1 MKFRML
7 TWNVRGAN
15 NCDKRKVIK
24 ALIKKH
30 KVDLVC
36 LQETKI
42 QEMSKGII
50 CSLGVGRYLDW
61 GAVDSRGAAGGIV
74 VFWDNRVLE
83 LVDIHKGG
91 CSISCIFKNSEDGF
105 MWMFTG
111 VYGPILRRERES
123 FWEELGA
130 IKGLWNGPWCAAGD
144 FNAILSPEERNRGG
158 RLNSNMRRFVEI
170 IEDLELK
177 DVPLVGGP
185 FTWSGGVNNQ
195 SFSRLDR
202 FLFNEGWDNHFGDV
216 RQCVLPRPVS
226 DHFPVLL
233 DVGGGRRGPSPFRF
247 ENMWLKVEGVKELMK
262 SWWEGGRFNGSASF
276 ILAEKIKVLKA
287 KLKEWNRDTFGRIEL
302 RKNAALEQVQFWDAK
317 EKISRL
323 NLEELEARKEARED
337 YKKWVL
343 LEEISWRQK
352 SREVWLKEGDRNTG
366 YFHKMAN
373 AHRRRNNVDRIK
385 INGAWCL
392 EENEIR
398 EGIGNAFKLLLSSSG
413 DWRPSIS
420 GLQLETLDQLDAST
434 LESPFTEEEVYNALL
449 SCNGDK
455 APGPDG
461 LSMAFWQFA
470 WDFVKEDVLCFFKEF
485 YENGKFVK
493 SLNATFLV
501 LIPKK
506 VGAEDLGDFRP
517 ISLVGSLYKWLAKV
531 LANRL
536 KKVVGKVISKAQGAF
551 VEGRQILDAVLIAN
565 EAIDST
571 LKNNE
576 SVILCKLDIEKAY
589 DNVDWTFIL
598 SVMQK
603 MGFGEKWIRWI
614 KWCIST
620 ASFSVL
626 VNGTPTGFFQSS
638 KGLRQG
644 DPLSPYLFVIAM
656 EVFSAFLQRAV
667 EGGYLSGCRVKG
679 RSEEGVLIS
688 HLLFADDTLV
698 FCKPS
703 QDHLTYLSWLLM
715 WFEATSGLRINLEK
729 SELIP
734 VGRVENMDDLAW
746 EFGCKV
752 GSLPSTYLGMPLG
765 ASFKS
770 TSVWD
775 GVEERFRKRL
785 GMWKR
790 QYLSKGGRTTLIR
803 STLSNLPI
811 YLMSLLW
818 LPSVVRRRLEKIQRD
833 FLWGGGNL
841 ERKPHL
847 VRWEVV
853 CLSKKKGGLGVKN
866 LSILNKA
873 LLAKWNWRFVNEREA
888 LWNQVIRGKYGEER
902 GGWASRE
909 VREAHGLGLWKGIR
923 MDWELVSNRMV
934 FIVGNGRRVRFWR
947 DKWCGDSPLCSSFP
961 SLFALTVDK
970 EESVADVWDSLA
982 EGGWGGWNPCFL
994 RAFNDWEVEEA
1005 SSFMEQLHRSRVI
1018 EVVEDKVSWTET
1030 KSGNFSV
1037 KSLYLA
1043 MEAGGSARFPSSL
1056 IWNAN
1061 VQPKIS
1067 FFVWEATWGKALTL
1081 DKVQKRGWALA
1092 NRCFLCLEN
1101 EETIDHLLLHCS
1113 RTKVLWDLLFT
1124 FFGVSWVLPYSVKET
1139 LLSWHGSFVGKKRKK
1154 VWRVAPLHIFWTVW
1168 KARNRLAFKDDTLS
1182 IQRLKYSFIFSL
1194 WAETKLFIVDCPL
1207 TIANFIDW
1215 MGSN

>member
-1 MKFRML
+1 
-7 TWNVRGAN
+7 
-15 NCDKRKVIK
+15 
-24 ALIKKH
+24 
-30 KVDLVC
+30 
-36 LQETKI
+36 
-42 QEMSKGII
+42 
-50 CSLGVGRYLDW
+50 
-61 GAVDSRGAAGGIV
+61 
-74 VFWDNRVLE
+74 
-83 LVDIHKGG
+83 
-91 CSISCIFKNSEDGF
+91 

-144 FNAILSPEERNRGG
+144 FNVILSPEERNRGG
-158 RLNSNMRRFVEI
+158 SLNSNMRRFLEI

-185 FTWSGGVNNQ
+185 FTWNGGVNNQ
-195 SFSRLDR
+195 TFSRLDR
-202 FLFNEGWDNHFGDV
+202 FLINEGWDNHFGDV

-226 DHFPVLL
+226 DHFPILL

-262 SWWEGGRFNGSASF
+262 SWWEGVRFNGSARLSS
-276 ILAEKIKVLKA
+276 K
-287 KLKEWNRDTFGRIEL
+287 
-302 RKNAALEQVQFWDAK
+302 KNAALEQVQFWDAK

-385 INGAWCL
+385 INGAWCI

-398 EGIGNAFKLLLSSSG
+398 KGIVNAFKLLLSSSG

-434 LESPFTEEEVYNALL
+434 LESPFTEEEVFNALL

-455 APGPDG
+455 APGPHG

-470 WDFVKEDVLCFFKEF
+470 WDFVKADVLCFFKEF
-485 YENGKFVK
+485 YEMEN
-493 SLNATFLV
+493 L
-501 LIPKK
+501 
-506 VGAEDLGDFRP
+506 P

-576 SVILCKLDIEKAY
+576 SAILCKLDIEKAY

-598 SVMQK
+598 TVMQK
-603 MGFGEKWIRWI
+603 MGFGDKWIRWI
-614 KWCIST
+614 KWCISI

-626 VNGTPTGFFQSS
+626 VNGTPTGFFQNS

-656 EVFSAFLQRAV
+656 EVFSAFLKRAV

-715 WFEATSGLRINLEK
+715 WFEAASGLRINLEK

-746 EFGCKV
+746 EFGCKA

-775 GVEERFRKRL
+775 GVEDRFRKRL

-790 QYLSKGGRTTLIR
+790 QYLSKGGRTTLIQ

-811 YLMSLLW
+811 YLMSLLC

-847 VRWEVV
+847 VRWEVF
-853 CLSKKKGGLGVKN
+853 
-866 LSILNKA
+866 A
-873 LLAKWNWRFVNEREA
+873 NEREA

-902 GGWASRE
+902 GGWSSQE

-923 MDWELVSNRMV
+923 MDWELVSNKLV
-934 FIVGNGRRVRFWR
+934 FIVGRKCGRCLGFL
-947 DKWCGDSPLCSSFP
+947 GG
-961 SLFALTVDK
+961 
-970 EESVADVWDSLA
+970 
-982 EGGWGGWNPCFL
+982 GGWGGWNPCFL

-1005 SSFMEQLHRSRVI
+1005 SSFMERLHRNRVI
-1018 EVVEDKVSWTET
+1018 EDVEDKVSWTET
-1030 KSGNFSV
+1030 KSGKFSV

-1043 MEAGGSARFPSSL
+1043 LEAGGSARFPSSL
-1056 IWNAN
+1056 ISNEN

-1067 FFVWEATWGKALTL
+1067 FFAWEATWGKALTL

-1113 RTKVLWDLLFT
+1113 RTKVLWIFFLLFL
-1124 FFGVSWVLPYSVKET
+1124 GYLGCCLI
-1139 LLSWHGSFVGKKRKK
+1139 LLKK
-1154 VWRVAPLHIFWTVW
+1154 PF
-1168 KARNRLAFKDDTLS
+1168 
-1182 IQRLKYSFIFSL
+1182 
-1194 WAETKLFIVDCPL
+1194 
-1207 TIANFIDW
+1207 
-1215 MGSN
+1215 

>member
-1 MKFRML
+1 
-7 TWNVRGAN
+7 
-15 NCDKRKVIK
+15 
-24 ALIKKH
+24 
-30 KVDLVC
+30 
-36 LQETKI
+36 
-42 QEMSKGII
+42 
-50 CSLGVGRYLDW
+50 
-61 GAVDSRGAAGGIV
+61 
-74 VFWDNRVLE
+74 
-83 LVDIHKGG
+83 
-91 CSISCIFKNSEDGF
+91 
-105 MWMFTG
+105 
-111 VYGPILRRERES
+111 
-123 FWEELGA
+123 
-130 IKGLWNGPWCAAGD
+130 
-144 FNAILSPEERNRGG
+144 
-158 RLNSNMRRFVEI
+158 
-170 IEDLELK
+170 
-177 DVPLVGGP
+177 
-185 FTWSGGVNNQ
+185 
-195 SFSRLDR
+195 
-202 FLFNEGWDNHFGDV
+202 
-216 RQCVLPRPVS
+216 
-226 DHFPVLL
+226 
-233 DVGGGRRGPSPFRF
+233 
-247 ENMWLKVEGVKELMK
+247 
-262 SWWEGGRFNGSASF
+262 
-276 ILAEKIKVLKA
+276 
-287 KLKEWNRDTFGRIEL
+287 
-302 RKNAALEQVQFWDAK
+302 
-317 EKISRL
+317 
-323 NLEELEARKEARED
+323 
-337 YKKWVL
+337 
-343 LEEISWRQK
+343 
-352 SREVWLKEGDRNTG
+352 
-366 YFHKMAN
+366 MAN

-385 INGAWCL
+385 INGAWCI

-398 EGIGNAFKLLLSSSG
+398 EGIDNAFKVMLSSSG

-420 GLQLETLDQLDAST
+420 GLQLESLDQLDANT
-434 LESPFTEEEVYNALL
+434 LESPFMEEEVFNALL

-470 WDFVKEDVLCFFKEF
+470 WDFVKADVL
-485 YENGKFVK
+485 
-493 SLNATFLV
+493 L
-501 LIPKK
+501 
-506 VGAEDLGDFRP
+506 GAEDLGDFRP

-576 SVILCKLDIEKAY
+576 SAILCKLDIEKTY

-598 SVMQK
+598 TVMQK

-679 RSEEGVLIS
+679 RSEEGALIS

-703 QDHLTYLSWLLM
+703 QDHLTHLSWLLM
-715 WFEATSGLRINLEK
+715 WFEAASGLRINLDK

-752 GSLPSTYLGMPLG
+752 GSFPSTYLGMPLG

-775 GVEERFRKRL
+775 GVEDRFRKRL

-790 QYLSKGGRTTLIR
+790 QYLSKGGRATLIR

-811 YLMSLLW
+811 YLMSLLC

-873 LLAKWNWRFVNEREA
+873 LLAKWNWRFANEREA

-902 GGWASRE
+902 GGWSSRE

-923 MDWELVSNRMV
+923 MNWELVSNRLV

-961 SLFALTVDK
+961 SLFALTNDK
-970 EESVADVWDSLA
+970 EESVANVWDSLA
-982 EGGWGGWNPCFL
+982 EGGWGDGIL
-994 RAFNDWEVEEA
+994 A
-1005 SSFMEQLHRSRVI
+1005 LVI
-1018 EVVEDKVSWTET
+1018 EDVEDRVSWTKT
-1030 KSGNFSV
+1030 KSGKFSV

-1043 MEAGGSARFPSSL
+1043 IEAGGSARFPSSL
-1056 IWNAN
+1056 IWNVN

-1067 FFVWEATWGKALTL
+1067 FFAWEATWGKALTL
-1081 DKVQKRGWALA
+1081 DKMQKRGWALA

-1101 EETIDHLLLHCS
+1101 EETIEHLLLHCS
-1113 RTKVLWDLLFT
+1113 RTRVLWDLLFT
-1124 FFGVSWVLPYSVKET
+1124 ILGVSWVLPCSVKET

-1154 VWRVAPLHIFWTVW
+1154 MWRAAPLHIFWTVW
-1168 KARNRLAFKDDTLS
+1168 KARNCLAFKDDMVS

-1194 WAETKLFIVDCPL
+1194 WAETKLFIIDCPL

-1215 MGSN
+1215 MGAN

>member
-1 MKFRML
+1 
-7 TWNVRGAN
+7 
-15 NCDKRKVIK
+15 
-24 ALIKKH
+24 
-30 KVDLVC
+30 
-36 LQETKI
+36 
-42 QEMSKGII
+42 
-50 CSLGVGRYLDW
+50 
-61 GAVDSRGAAGGIV
+61 
-74 VFWDNRVLE
+74 
-83 LVDIHKGG
+83 
-91 CSISCIFKNSEDGF
+91 
-105 MWMFTG
+105 
-111 VYGPILRRERES
+111 
-123 FWEELGA
+123 
-130 IKGLWNGPWCAAGD
+130 
-144 FNAILSPEERNRGG
+144 
-158 RLNSNMRRFVEI
+158 
-170 IEDLELK
+170 
-177 DVPLVGGP
+177 
-185 FTWSGGVNNQ
+185 
-195 SFSRLDR
+195 
-202 FLFNEGWDNHFGDV
+202 
-216 RQCVLPRPVS
+216 
-226 DHFPVLL
+226 
-233 DVGGGRRGPSPFRF
+233 
-247 ENMWLKVEGVKELMK
+247 
-262 SWWEGGRFNGSASF
+262 
-276 ILAEKIKVLKA
+276 
-287 KLKEWNRDTFGRIEL
+287 
-302 RKNAALEQVQFWDAK
+302 
-317 EKISRL
+317 
-323 NLEELEARKEARED
+323 
-337 YKKWVL
+337 
-343 LEEISWRQK
+343 
-352 SREVWLKEGDRNTG
+352 
-366 YFHKMAN
+366 MAN

-485 YENGKFVK
+485 YENGKFAHK
-493 SLNATFLV
+493 
-501 LIPKK
+501 P
-506 VGAEDLGDFRP
+506 G
-517 ISLVGSLYKWLAKV
+517 GSLYKWLAKV

-576 SVILCKLDIEKAY
+576 SAILCKLDIAKAY

-598 SVMQK
+598 TVMQK
-603 MGFGEKWIRWI
+603 MGFGDKWIRWI

-626 VNGTPTGFFQSS
+626 C
-638 KGLRQG
+638 
-644 DPLSPYLFVIAM
+644 
-656 EVFSAFLQRAV
+656 FLQRAV
-667 EGGYLSGCRVKG
+667 EGGYLLGCRVKG

-715 WFEATSGLRINLEK
+715 WFEAASGLRINLDK

-775 GVEERFRKRL
+775 GVEERFL
-785 GMWKR
+785 
-790 QYLSKGGRTTLIR
+790 
-803 STLSNLPI
+803 
-811 YLMSLLW
+811 
-818 LPSVVRRRLEKIQRD
+818 RRRLEKIQRD

-873 LLAKWNWRFVNEREA
+873 LLAKWNWRFANEREA

-934 FIVGNGRRVRFWR
+934 FIVGNGRR
-947 DKWCGDSPLCSSFP
+947 
-961 SLFALTVDK
+961 

-994 RAFNDWEVEEA
+994 RAFNDWEIEEA

-1018 EVVEDKVSWTET
+1018 EVVEDRVSWTET

-1124 FFGVSWVLPYSVKET
+1124 VFGVSWVLPYSVKET

-1154 VWRVAPLHIFWTVW
+1154 NKAKGHSVHDLAEIVAH
-1168 KARNRLAFKDDTLS
+1168 LS
-1182 IQRLKYSFIFSL
+1182 SYLKH
-1194 WAETKLFIVDCPL
+1194 A
-1207 TIANFIDW
+1207 
-1215 MGSN
+1215 

>member
-1 MKFRML
+1 MPTSEEFLFLFFLIGK
-7 TWNVRGAN
+7 
-15 NCDKRKVIK
+15 KRS
-24 ALIKKH
+24 IKKRSQKSDSRYTIPIH
-30 KVDLVC
+30 
-36 LQETKI
+36 
-42 QEMSKGII
+42 MSKGII
-50 CSLGVGRYLDW
+50 SSLGVGRYLEW

-74 VFWDNRVLE
+74 VFWDNRVLD
-83 LVDIHKGG
+83 LVDIQKGVF
-91 CSISCIFKNSEDGF
+91 SISCIFKNSEDGF

-111 VYGPILRRERES
+111 VYGPTLRRERES

-158 RLNSNMRRFVEI
+158 RMNSNMRRFLEI

-185 FTWSGGVNNQ
+185 FTWNGGVNNQ

-226 DHFPVLL
+226 DHFPILL

-262 SWWEGGRFNGSASF
+262 SWWEGVSFNGSASF
-276 ILAEKIKVLKA
+276 ILAEKIKVLKV
-287 KLKEWNRDTFGRIEL
+287 KLKEWNRDSFGRIEL
-302 RKNAALEQVQFWDAK
+302 RKNAALEQVQFWDAR
-317 EKISRL
+317 EKTSRL

-373 AHRRRNNVDRIK
+373 AHRRWNNVDRIR
-385 INGAWCL
+385 INGAWCI

-398 EGIGNAFKLLLSSSG
+398 EGIGNAFKVLLSSSG

-420 GLQLETLDQLDAST
+420 GLQLETLDQLDANT
-434 LESPFTEEEVYNALL
+434 LESPFTEEEVFNALL

-470 WDFVKEDVLCFFKEF
+470 WDFVKTDVLCFFKEF

-565 EAIDST
+565 EVIDST

-576 SVILCKLDIEKAY
+576 SAILCKLDIEKAY

-598 SVMQK
+598 TVMQK

-620 ASFSVL
+620 ASFSVM

-679 RSEEGVLIS
+679 RSEEGALIS

-698 FCKPS
+698 FCKSS
-703 QDHLTYLSWLLM
+703 QDHLTHLSWLLM
-715 WFEATSGLRINLEK
+715 WFEAASGLRINLDK

-775 GVEERFRKRL
+775 GVEDRFRKRL

-790 QYLSKGGRTTLIR
+790 QYLSKGGRMTLIR

-811 YLMSLLW
+811 YLMSLLC

-841 ERKPHL
+841 EQKPHL

-853 CLSKKKGGLGVKN
+853 CLNKKKGGLGVKN

-873 LLAKWNWRFVNEREA
+873 LLAKWNWRFANEREA

-902 GGWASRE
+902 GGWSSRE

-923 MDWELVSNRMV
+923 MNWELACNRLV

-961 SLFALTVDK
+961 SLFALTDDR
-970 EESVADVWDSLA
+970 EESVANVWDSLA
-982 EGGWGGWNPCFL
+982 EGGWGGWNPCFV

-1005 SSFMEQLHRSRVI
+1005 SSFMERLHRCRVI
-1018 EVVEDKVSWTET
+1018 EDVEDRVSWTET
-1030 KSGNFSV
+1030 KSGKFSV

-1043 MEAGGSARFPSSL
+1043 IEAGGSARFP
-1056 IWNAN
+1056 
-1061 VQPKIS
+1061 
-1067 FFVWEATWGKALTL
+1067 
-1081 DKVQKRGWALA
+1081 
-1092 NRCFLCLEN
+1092 
-1101 EETIDHLLLHCS
+1101 
-1113 RTKVLWDLLFT
+1113 
-1124 FFGVSWVLPYSVKET
+1124 
-1139 LLSWHGSFVGKKRKK
+1139 
-1154 VWRVAPLHIFWTVW
+1154 
-1168 KARNRLAFKDDTLS
+1168 
-1182 IQRLKYSFIFSL
+1182 
-1194 WAETKLFIVDCPL
+1194 
-1207 TIANFIDW
+1207 
-1215 MGSN
+1215 

>member
-1 MKFRML
+1 MRGSLVQLSERQYCNAIQPMGNNRPVDKWRMKETL
-7 TWNVRGAN
+7 WDLISDVR
-15 NCDKRKVIK
+15 
-24 ALIKKH
+24 
-30 KVDLVC
+30 
-36 LQETKI
+36 
-42 QEMSKGII
+42 
-50 CSLGVGRYLDW
+50 
-61 GAVDSRGAAGGIV
+61 
-74 VFWDNRVLE
+74 VF
-83 LVDIHKGG
+83 
-91 CSISCIFKNSEDGF
+91 SISCIFKNSEDGF

-111 VYGPILRRERES
+111 VYGPTLRRERES

-130 IKGLWNGPWCAAGD
+130 IKGLWNGPWCVAGD

-158 RLNSNMRRFVEI
+158 RMNSNMRRFLEI

-185 FTWSGGVNNQ
+185 FTWNGGVNNQ
-195 SFSRLDR
+195 TFSRLDR

-226 DHFPVLL
+226 DHFPILL

-262 SWWEGGRFNGSASF
+262 SWWEG
-276 ILAEKIKVLKA
+276 
-287 KLKEWNRDTFGRIEL
+287 IEL
-302 RKNAALEQVQFWDAK
+302 RKNAALEQVQFWDAR

-373 AHRRRNNVDRIK
+373 AHRRRNNVNRIK
-385 INGAWCL
+385 INGAWCI

-398 EGIGNAFKLLLSSSG
+398 EGIGNAFKVLLSSSG
-413 DWRPSIS
+413 NWRPSIS
-420 GLQLETLDQLDAST
+420 GLQLGTLDQLDANT
-434 LESPFTEEEVYNALL
+434 LESPFTEEEVFNALL

-461 LSMAFWQFA
+461 LFMAFWQFA
-470 WDFVKEDVLCFFKEF
+470 WDFVKADVLCFFKEF
-485 YENGKFVK
+485 YENGK
-493 SLNATFLV
+493 
-501 LIPKK
+501 
-506 VGAEDLGDFRP
+506 P

-576 SVILCKLDIEKAY
+576 SAILCKLDIEKAY
-589 DNVDWTFIL
+589 ANVDWTFIL
-598 SVMQK
+598 TVMQK

-620 ASFSVL
+620 ASFSML

-656 EVFSAFLQRAV
+656 KVFSAFLQRAV

-679 RSEEGVLIS
+679 RSEEGALIS

-703 QDHLTYLSWLLM
+703 QDHLTHLSWLLM
-715 WFEATSGLRINLEK
+715 WFEAASGLRINLDK

-775 GVEERFRKRL
+775 GVEDRFHKRL

-811 YLMSLLW
+811 YLMSLLC

-833 FLWGGGNL
+833 FLWGGG
-841 ERKPHL
+841 
-847 VRWEVV
+847 
-853 CLSKKKGGLGVKN
+853 VKN

-873 LLAKWNWRFVNEREA
+873 LLAKWNWRFANEREA
-888 LWNQVIRGKYGEER
+888 LWNQVIRRKYGEER
-902 GGWASRE
+902 GGWSSRE

-923 MDWELVSNRMV
+923 MNWELVSNRKKVWQM
-934 FIVGNGRRVRFWR
+934 FGIPWRR
-947 DKWCGDSPLCSSFP
+947 GL
-961 SLFALTVDK
+961 
-970 EESVADVWDSLA
+970 
-982 EGGWGGWNPCFL
+982 GGWNPCFV
-994 RAFNDWEVEEA
+994 RAFNDWEVEEV
-1005 SSFMEQLHRSRVI
+1005 SSFMERLHRSRVT
-1018 EVVEDKVSWTET
+1018 EDVEDRVSWTET
-1030 KSGNFSV
+1030 KSGKFSV

-1043 MEAGGSARFPSSL
+1043 IEAGGSARFPSSL

-1067 FFVWEATWGKALTL
+1067 FFAWEATWGKALTL

-1092 NRCFLCLEN
+1092 NRCFLCLKN

-1124 FFGVSWVLPYSVKET
+1124 IFGVSWVLPCSVKET
-1139 LLSWHGSFVGKKRKK
+1139 LLSWHGSFVGNKRKK
-1154 VWRVAPLHIFWTVW
+1154 VRRAAPLHIFWTVW
-1168 KARNRLAFKDDTLS
+1168 KARNCLAFKDDMVS

-1215 MGSN
+1215 MGAN

>member
-1 MKFRML
+1 MRFRML

-24 ALIKKH
+24 ALIKKQ

-42 QEMSKGII
+42 QDMSKGII
-50 CSLGVGRYLDW
+50 SSLGVGRYLEW

-74 VFWDNRVLE
+74 VFWDNRVLD
-83 LVDIHKGG
+83 LVDIQKGVF
-91 CSISCIFKNSEDGF
+91 SISCIFKNSEDGF

-111 VYGPILRRERES
+111 VYGPTLRRERES

-130 IKGLWNGPWCAAGD
+130 IKGLWNGPWSQ
-144 FNAILSPEERNRGG
+144 LRG
-158 RLNSNMRRFVEI
+158 RMNSNMRRFSEI

-185 FTWSGGVNNQ
+185 FTWNGGVNNQ
-195 SFSRLDR
+195 AFSRLDR

-226 DHFPVLL
+226 DHFPILL

-262 SWWEGGRFNGSASF
+262 SWWEGVSFNGSASF

-287 KLKEWNRDTFGRIEL
+287 KLKEWNRDSFGRIEL
-302 RKNAALEQVQFWDAK
+302 RKNVALEQVQFWDAR

-323 NLEELEARKEARED
+323 NLEELEARKEAREE

-385 INGAWCL
+385 INGAWCI

-398 EGIGNAFKLLLSSSG
+398 EGIGNAFKVLLSSSG

-434 LESPFTEEEVYNALL
+434 LESPFTEEEVFNALL

-470 WDFVKEDVLCFFKEF
+470 WDFVKADVLCFFKEF
-485 YENGKFVK
+485 YENGKFWE
-493 SLNATFLV
+493 SRF
-501 LIPKK
+501 
-506 VGAEDLGDFRP
+506 GDFRP

-576 SVILCKLDIEKAY
+576 SAILCKLDIEKAY

-598 SVMQK
+598 TVMQK

-656 EVFSAFLQRAV
+656 EVFSAFLQRV
-667 EGGYLSGCRVKG
+667 RG
-679 RSEEGVLIS
+679 RRALIS
-688 HLLFADDTLV
+688 HLLFADDTRYFVIGCL
-698 FCKPS
+698 CGLRP
-703 QDHLTYLSWLLM
+703 L
-715 WFEATSGLRINLEK
+715 GLRINLDK

-734 VGRVENMDDLAW
+734 EGRVENMNDFAW

-775 GVEERFRKRL
+775 GVEDRFRKRL

-790 QYLSKGGRTTLIR
+790 QYLSKGGRATLIR

-811 YLMSLLW
+811 YLMSLLC

-833 FLWGGGNL
+833 FLWGGENL

-873 LLAKWNWRFVNEREA
+873 LLAKWNWRFANEREA

-902 GGWASRE
+902 GGWSSRE

-923 MDWELVSNRMV
+923 MNWELVSNRLV

-961 SLFALTVDK
+961 SLFALTNDK
-970 EESVADVWDSLA
+970 EESVANVWDSLA
-982 EGGWGGWNPCFL
+982 EGGWGGWNPCFV

-1005 SSFMEQLHRSRVI
+1005 SSFMERLHRSRVI
-1018 EVVEDKVSWTET
+1018 EDVEDRVSWTET
-1030 KSGNFSV
+1030 KSGKFSV

-1043 MEAGGSARFPSSL
+1043 IEAGGSARFPSSL

-1067 FFVWEATWGKALTL
+1067 FFAWEATWGKALTL
-1081 DKVQKRGWALA
+1081 DKMQKRGWALA

-1113 RTKVLWDLLFT
+1113 RTRVLWDLLFT
-1124 FFGVSWVLPYSVKET
+1124 ILGVSWVLPCSVKET

-1154 VWRVAPLHIFWTVW
+1154 VWRAAPLHIFWTVW
-1168 KARNRLAFKDDTLS
+1168 KARNCLAFKDDMVS

-1194 WAETKLFIVDCPL
+1194 WAETKLFIIDCPL

-1215 MGSN
+1215 MGAN

>member
-1 MKFRML
+1 MGNEREVRDEGKGDSRVGFKMANVQTHGEPAKVDVPCENGERGCRKAAAFSEAMSEKVADGDRPAEEGQVTEGHKELMEMGRPKSLPYKGPEVVMERSIEARAPDRGLGVSGELEREMIGSQMGSRSPAVNLTEFTNEALLEDPNGESVAMAGVFNQSSSSNEVGGAVMGPLRMIWADEREAEVLEMAGREAGVFGEKSEGVTDRILHEDMEEREEEGEPCWQSSSLAKFSRYIGMPTEGFEREILLLLKRMKERKIQKGKL
-7 TWNVRGAN
+7 DRK
-15 NCDKRKVIK
+15 KRKKLKSSKFERELRKLEWIVNYIGEEGGEEG
-24 ALIKKH
+24 
-30 KVDLVC
+30 
-36 LQETKI
+36 ETKI
-42 QEMSKGII
+42 QDMSKGII
-50 CSLGVGRYLDW
+50 RSLGVGRYLDW
-61 GAVDSRGAAGGIV
+61 GAVDSRGAVGGIV
-74 VFWDNRVLE
+74 VFWDNRVLD
-83 LVDIHKGG
+83 LVDIQK
-91 CSISCIFKNSEDGF
+91 
-105 MWMFTG
+105 
-111 VYGPILRRERES
+111 
-123 FWEELGA
+123 
-130 IKGLWNGPWCAAGD
+130 GD
-144 FNAILSPEERNRGG
+144 FNAILSPKERNRGG
-158 RLNSNMRRFVEI
+158 SLNSNMRRFLEI

-185 FTWSGGVNNQ
+185 FTWNGGVNNQ
-195 SFSRLDR
+195 TFLRLDR
-202 FLFNEGWDNHFGDV
+202 GCEK
-216 RQCVLPRPVS
+216 RP
-226 DHFPVLL
+226 F
-233 DVGGGRRGPSPFRF
+233 PFRF

-262 SWWEGGRFNGSASF
+262 SWWEG
-276 ILAEKIKVLKA
+276 
-287 KLKEWNRDTFGRIEL
+287 IEL

-323 NLEELEARKEARED
+323 NLEELEARED

-343 LEEISWRQK
+343 LEEINWGK
-352 SREVWLKEGDRNTG
+352 NL
-366 YFHKMAN
+366 
-373 AHRRRNNVDRIK
+373 
-385 INGAWCL
+385 
-392 EENEIR
+392 
-398 EGIGNAFKLLLSSSG
+398 GNSG

-434 LESPFTEEEVYNALL
+434 LESPFTEEEVFNALL

-461 LSMAFWQFA
+461 FSMAFWQFA
-470 WDFVKEDVLCFFKEF
+470 WDFVKADVL
-485 YENGKFVK
+485 
-493 SLNATFLV
+493 L
-501 LIPKK
+501 
-506 VGAEDLGDFRP
+506 GAEDLGDFRP

-551 VEGRQILDAVLIAN
+551 VEGRQILDAMLIAN

-598 SVMQK
+598 TVMQK

-644 DPLSPYLFVIAM
+644 DPFSPYLFVIAM
-656 EVFSAFLQRAV
+656 EVFSVFLKRAV

-698 FCKPS
+698 FCNPS

-775 GVEERFRKRL
+775 GVEDRFRKRL
-785 GMWKR
+785 VK
-790 QYLSKGGRTTLIR
+790 
-803 STLSNLPI
+803 
-811 YLMSLLW
+811 
-818 LPSVVRRRLEKIQRD
+818 RRLEKIQRD

-853 CLSKKKGGLGVKN
+853 CLM
-866 LSILNKA
+866 
-873 LLAKWNWRFVNEREA
+873 
-888 LWNQVIRGKYGEER
+888 IRGKYEEER
-902 GGWASRE
+902 GGWSSRE

-923 MDWELVSNRMV
+923 MDWELVSNRLV
-934 FIVGNGRRVRFWR
+934 FIVGNGRR
-947 DKWCGDSPLCSSFP
+947 
-961 SLFALTVDK
+961 

-1005 SSFMEQLHRSRVI
+1005 SSFMERLHRNRVI
-1018 EVVEDKVSWTET
+1018 EDVEDMVSWTET
-1030 KSGNFSV
+1030 KSGKFSV

-1043 MEAGGSARFPSSL
+1043 LEAGCSTRFPSSL
-1056 IWNAN
+1056 IWNEN

-1067 FFVWEATWGKALTL
+1067 FFAWEATWGKALTL

-1101 EETIDHLLLHCS
+1101 E
-1113 RTKVLWDLLFT
+1113 
-1124 FFGVSWVLPYSVKET
+1124 
-1139 LLSWHGSFVGKKRKK
+1139 
-1154 VWRVAPLHIFWTVW
+1154 
-1168 KARNRLAFKDDTLS
+1168 
-1182 IQRLKYSFIFSL
+1182 
-1194 WAETKLFIVDCPL
+1194 
-1207 TIANFIDW
+1207 
-1215 MGSN
+1215 